1 MSDNEQD
8 LELRAFRIHAPAQKA
23 LQEILN
29 ALQSSTDVFYAV
41 RSRVKPVK
49 AILEKTQRKR
59 REGGRED
66 YQPEDI
72 TDIVG
77 VRVVTLFREDVID
90 ALKIFLGLIKHQ
102 GTHFTKSPFTMDSL
116 KEGLIY
122 TNATVGDPEAITS
135 RLRSVFETFGFPIKD
150 ANIMQVET
158 GYSSIHLVA
167 FCSVKQ
173 DNEIVQVPIEIQ
185 IRTVFEDAWG
195 EIDHKLRYSIYRSR
209 VEPERLIES
218 WQPHLNVLKTFT
230 DGCSQYAGIIKS
242 QAIDVHA
249 RPGTYLIVPVD
260 DPENALKSVGKSSPK
275 LQAAFRKA
283 YEARALAMSS
293 AASGTS
299 AAAEKMF
306 REAVEAFS
314 VAGELI
320 PTSTFDSDRERDVAS
335 FLVTM
340 ERAFCLLSI
349 GKKETLDEAIKLY
362 SEAQEMSPESVVV
375 YYRYAQALVKLNELD
390 AAITKYQK
398 AESLLSADRYVPRD
412 HWLHTVIPRMLGFAL
427 WAKSRAQPPDADG
440 RAERIR
446 LLVQAYGYSKKAC
459 QFAALHKTSTTI
471 SRLRNANNVL
481 HYAAEYLDLNP
492 DGAEITKEE
501 VREHLIF
508 LEKNLDLGRSTRQQL
523 NFIDTLCRASLLF
536 GKIEQALMAAERIE
550 HLLSTPP
557 ATTVSPRS
565 IEDDS
570 ELREASQGPGPTF
583 YATISHLNEKERDM
597 LDHALWVL
605 RRHGTGPDGP
615 RKQRKSGKSRSK

>member
-1 MSDNEQD
+1 MSESEQD
-8 LELRAFRIHAPAQKA
+8 LELRAFIIHAPAQKA
-23 LQEILN
+23 LQEILS
-29 ALQSSTDVFYAV
+29 ALQSSADVFYAV

-59 REGGRED
+59 REAGRGGYR
-66 YQPEDI
+66 PEDI

-90 ALKIFLGLIKHQ
+90 ALKMFLGLIKHQ
-102 GTHFTKSPFTMDSL
+102 GTHFAKSPFTKDSL

-122 TNATVGDPEAITS
+122 TNATIGDPEAITS
-135 RLRSVFETFGFPIKD
+135 RLRSVFESFGFPIKD
-150 ANIMQVET
+150 TNILQVQT

-173 DNEIVQVPIEIQ
+173 DDGIVQVPIEIQ

-209 VEPERLIES
+209 VEPEQLIES
-218 WQPHLNVLKTFT
+218 WKPHLNVLKTFT
-230 DGCSQYAGIIKS
+230 DGCSQYAGIIRS

-249 RPGTYLIVPVD
+249 RPGAYLIVPVD
-260 DPENALKSVGKSSPK
+260 DPENALKGVGKSSPN

-283 YEARALAMSS
+283 YEARAVAMKS
-293 AASGTS
+293 AASGAS
-299 AAAEKMF
+299 SAAEKMF
-306 REAVEAFS
+306 REAAEAFS
-314 VAGELI
+314 VAGEII
-320 PTSTFDSDRERDVAS
+320 PTATFDSDREREVAI
-335 FLVTM
+335 FLVIM

-362 SEAQEMSPESVVV
+362 SEAQEKSPESVVV

-390 AAITKYQK
+390 AAIAKYQK

-427 WAKSRAQPPDADG
+427 WAKSRSQPPDEDG

-459 QFAALHKTSTTI
+459 QFATLHNTSTMI
-471 SRLRNANNVL
+471 SRLRNANNAL

-492 DGAEITKEE
+492 KGVEINKEE
-501 VREHLIF
+501 VREHLVF
-508 LEKNLDLGRSTRQQL
+508 LEQNLDLESSTRQQL

-536 GKIEQALMAAERIE
+536 GKIEQAVIAAETIE
-550 HLLSTPP
+550 RLLSIPP
-557 ATTVSPRS
+557 ANTASAPA

-570 ELREASQGPGPTF
+570 ELRGAPPSPGPTF
-583 YATISHLNEKERDM
+583 YATTSQLNEKERDI
-597 LDHALWVL
+597 LEHALWVL
-605 RRHGTGPDGP
+605 RRHGPGPEEAP
-615 RKQRKSGKSRSK
+615 RRRRPGRRRSK